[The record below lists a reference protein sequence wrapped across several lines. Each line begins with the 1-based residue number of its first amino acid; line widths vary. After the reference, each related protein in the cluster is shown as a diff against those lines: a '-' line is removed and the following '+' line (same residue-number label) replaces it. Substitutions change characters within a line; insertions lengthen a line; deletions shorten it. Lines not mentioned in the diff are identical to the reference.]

1 MVMFMDITNTF
12 VSLIFLVLFAQFAP
26 VSRKIKSAIWDFVIA
41 IFVLAE
47 VIEII
52 NFVIYVVR
60 YIKYY

>member
-52 NFVIYVVR
+52 NFVI
-60 YIKYY
+60 

>member
-1 MVMFMDITNTF
+1 MVMFMNITNTF
-12 VSLIFLVLFAQFAP
+12 VSLIFLVLFAQYAP
-26 VSRKIKSAIWDFVIA
+26 ISKKLKSAVWDFVIA

-52 NFVIYVVR
+52 NFVIFVVR